1 MLILSP
7 ARVIACR
14 AISLESGYYYSPIFD
29 YTQFEKRYRM
39 SGNLT
44 DDWNK
49 QLIDLKE
56 HIAEKIAPEVNK
68 LFKESVSY
76 SLVDYY
82 NDYNPQ
88 AYQRTNNF
96 MNVLKSARTSGKGNV
111 ITMSVDSG
119 YMNSYP
125 SWIGG
130 NKLQPSTAFDFF
142 FMGGEHGHGRWMM
155 KQSLPPYM
163 YVDADIESGFGGR
176 IDKIIDKE
184 VDKILK

>member
-1 MLILSP
+1 V
-7 ARVIACR
+7 R
-14 AISLESGYYYSPIFD
+14 
-29 YTQFEKRYRM
+29 
-39 SGNLT
+39 
-44 DDWNK
+44 
-49 QLIDLKE
+49 
-56 HIAEKIAPEVNK
+56 
-68 LFKESVSY
+68 Y

-111 ITMSVDSG
+111 ISMSVDSG

-142 FMGGEHGHGRWMM
+142 FMGGEHGNGRWMM

-163 YVDADIESGFGGR
+163 YVDADIESGFGGY
-176 IDKIIDKE
+176 INKIIDKE